1 MKTKI
6 LGFLMILFSLISLNG
21 YTNVYHRYINNLG
34 NNEIFNICTS
44 PGDTLWMHKPAG
56 VSMPFSWDPPIGSI
70 MIGHDSVAVTASNT
84 GTWVFSSENVTAMIQ
99 VHFISGP
106 PVKPWSQTTSTTCG
120 TWNAQPGAQPGTT
133 YLWGDG
139 VTNQTRII
147 TTPGI
152 YPVTI
157 TNACGSVSDTIQ
169 ILWTEPTPSLLTGGP
184 FCLGIDTLQLDPN
197 YTHQYAGY
205 IWAGGAT
212 SRTIPAAHSG
222 TYSVTVTNAG
232 GCKMSSST
240 TFQFDTAVRIEM
252 CDVSFDTVF
261 GKNKVSWFVNPTQ
274 TQIDSVRV
282 EVKDQLGNWV
292 SIGSPPYTDGE
303 IIHQG
308 SNPQQDYNE
317 YRIIAIGRC
326 GYGTPSQI
334 HRSIWLSTFPTELQW
349 QNYYGTF
356 VPPYYVVFALM
367 NTGANIPIDTVPSC
381 SGAGCINHSAI
392 IANPNIVKYF
402 VAFPRTCSSNKSA
415 GDWVRS
421 NYWDLLSSV
430 TETTTQTQA
439 ILVSPNPTTGDV
451 YITGM
456 IGNYQID
463 VYNINGEKIIETQNI
478 KNIDLG
484 KFAKGLYFIKVTTG
498 SKIYTEKVVK
508 L

>member
-1 MKTKI
+1 
-6 LGFLMILFSLISLNG
+6 MILFSLISLNG
-21 YTNVYHRYINNLG
+21 YTHNVYHRYVDNSQVTVNY
-34 NNEIFNICTS
+34 NVCAV
-44 PGDTLWMHKPAG
+44 PGDTIWLHKP
-56 VSMPFSWDPPIGSI
+56 SSI
-70 MIGHDSVAVTASNT
+70 VTSFHWSLPGGASIYNKDSVAVTITNQGQWKLYW
-84 GTWVFSSENVTAMIQ
+84 GTNNKTINIAFVTSA
-99 VHFISGP
+99 
-106 PVKPWSQTTSTTCG
+106 PVKPWPQTTSNACG
-120 TWNAQPGAQPGTT
+120 IWDAQPTPQTGTT
-133 YLWGDG
+133 YLWSMGGDTTQ
-139 VTNQTRII
+139 VKTI
-147 TTPGI
+147 TTPGT
-152 YPVTI
+152 YPVMI

-169 ILWTEPTPSLLTGGP
+169 ILWSEPTPSLLTGGP
-184 FCLGIDTLQLDPN
+184 FCLGIDTLQLDPS
-197 YTHQYAGY
+197 YTHQYNGY

-212 SRTIPAAHSG
+212 TRTISASHSG

-240 TFQFDTAVRIEM
+240 TLQFDTAVSIEM
-252 CDVSFDTVF
+252 CDVGFDTVS
-261 GKNKVSWFVNPTQ
+261 GKNKISWFVNPTQ

-292 SIGSPPYTDGE
+292 TIGSPPYTDGE
-303 IIHQG
+303 IIHWG

-356 VPPYYVVFALM
+356 IPSYYVVFALM
-367 NTGANIPIDTVPSC
+367 DNGANIPIDTVPSC
-381 SGAGCINHSAI
+381 SGAGCLNHSAI
-392 IANPNIVKYF
+392 IANPHILKYF
-402 VAFPRTCSSNKSA
+402 VAFQHTCSSNKST

-430 TETTTQTQA
+430 TETTTQKQS
-439 ILVSPNPTTGDV
+439 ILISPNPTTGEV
-451 YITGM
+451 YITGPV
-456 IGNYQID
+456 GNYQID
-463 VYNINGEKIIETQNI
+463 VYNINGGKIIETKNI
-478 KNIDLG
+478 GNIDLG